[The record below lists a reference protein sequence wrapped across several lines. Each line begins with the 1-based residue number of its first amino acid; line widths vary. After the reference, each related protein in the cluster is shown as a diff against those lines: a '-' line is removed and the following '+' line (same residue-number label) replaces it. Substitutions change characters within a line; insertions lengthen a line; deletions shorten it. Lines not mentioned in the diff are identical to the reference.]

1 MDNRERRL
9 RERAQVLREHR
20 ATIDRLAKQAAMEVE
35 SKYKAQYGE
44 NWREALSY
52 EQAAN
57 LERSILNEKNNL
69 SAMIE
74 EHILVLKSAR

>member
-1 MDNRERRL
+1 MNNRERRL

-35 SKYKAQYGE
+35 AKYRAQYGE
-44 NWREALSY
+44 NWRETLSY
-52 EQAAN
+52 EQTAS